1 MGYLHAGHLSL
12 VDQARRQ
19 CDLVVVSIFVNP
31 AQFAAGEDLASYPRD
46 FKRDFDLLAAKGVDY
61 VFFPAATD
69 MYPADYST
77 WINVEGVSEV
87 LCGSS
92 RPSHF
97 RGVATVVLKL
107 VNIAYPNYMYMGEKD
122 FQQIAVLN
130 RMLTDLNLETV
141 IVSCPIIR
149 EADGLA
155 MSSRNKYLDE
165 QQRQEALCLYK
176 CLQKAKEKYARGIRF
191 ASQIIPQ
198 LKEIIEQ
205 HNGSIDYLEF
215 RDQSTLEKAEVLD
228 YNSRLFLAVYIG
240 KTRLIDNSLLV

>member
-1 MGYLHAGHLSL
+1 
-12 VDQARRQ
+12 
-19 CDLVVVSIFVNP
+19 
-31 AQFAAGEDLASYPRD
+31 
-46 FKRDFDLLAAKGVDY
+46 
-61 VFFPAATD
+61 
-69 MYPADYST
+69 
-77 WINVEGVSEV
+77 
-87 LCGSS
+87 
-92 RPSHF
+92 
-97 RGVATVVLKL
+97 
-107 VNIAYPNYMYMGEKD
+107 MGEKD